1 VEVEQPDI
9 DPREEILGLP
19 TFADRFN
26 HLMSHIRRPAGDDR
40 TTGPRRRSPFYSN
53 AEIGRLIGKSEP
65 YISNL
70 RNNKSD
76 NPTMDVIVAIAEV
89 FAVHPGDLIP
99 VPASVRQAQ
108 SSRAMHIAAR
118 AQHLSPRSLDTLEA
132 MIEHFSSMDAAGSE
146 Q

>member
-1 VEVEQPDI
+1 MTEH
-9 DPREEILGLP
+9 DPRDAIGTFS
-19 TFADRFN
+19 TFAERFD
-26 HLMSHIRRPAGDDR
+26 HLMSTIPRSQPDDNR
-40 TTGPRRRSPFYSN
+40 RRRSPYYSN

-99 VPASVRQAQ
+99 VASSPRHTHTGRVMQ
-108 SSRAMHIAAR
+108 IAAR
-118 AQHLSPRSLDTLEA
+118 AQHLSPRSLEALEA
-132 MIEHFSSMDAAGSE
+132 LIEHFAAADAVHDGR
-146 Q
+146 

>member
-1 VEVEQPDI
+1 MTEQN
-9 DPREEILGLP
+9 DPRDAILGLP
-19 TFADRFN
+19 TFAERFN
-26 HLMSHIRRPAGDDR
+26 HLMCSIERPAQDEHAP
-40 TTGPRRRSPFYSN
+40 GPRRRSPYFSN
-53 AEIGRLIGKSEP
+53 AEVGRLIGKSEP

-89 FAVHPGDLIP
+89 FGVHPGDLIP
-99 VPASVRQAQ
+99 APGHRAQ

-132 MIEHFSSMDAAGSE
+132 MVEHFAAVDAEHEAHRG
-146 Q
+146 

>member
-1 VEVEQPDI
+1 VTD
-9 DPREEILGLP
+9 DPRDAIGSFT
-19 TFADRFN
+19 TFAERFD
-26 HLMSHIRRPAGDDR
+26 HLMTHIPRS
-40 TTGPRRRSPFYSN
+40 GPEENRRRRSPYYSN

-76 NPTMDVIVAIAEV
+76 NPTMDVIVSIAEV

-99 VPASVRQAQ
+99 VATSPRRTH

-118 AQHLSPRSLDTLEA
+118 AQHLSPRSLETLEA
-132 MIEHFSSMDAAGSE
+132 MIEHFATTDLPHGE
-146 Q
+146 T